1 MTEVSG
7 MGYSCNPW
15 QIGVDEVGRG
25 PWAGPVCA
33 AAVVLGERGSAI
45 AGLTDSKRLTAR
57 RREALAAAIEAEALA
72 VTRGWATVAE
82 IDTLGIWPATALAMT
97 RAVSAL
103 WHALDASP
111 EHKAQVAHYP
121 IAVDGNRLPQWSYRA
136 EAVVRGDATVAAI
149 AAASIV
155 AKVAR
160 DRLMVA
166 LDVHYPGYGFAQH
179 KGYGTAQHREA
190 LRRLGVTPEH
200 RRSFQP
206 VAAFLQGEAP

>member
-1 MTEVSG
+1 MEGSG
-7 MGYSCNPW
+7 NPW

-33 AAVVLGERGSAI
+33 AAVVLGERGCALT
-45 AGLTDSKRLTAR
+45 GLADSKRLTPH

-72 VTRGWATVAE
+72 VTLGWATVAE

-103 WHALDASP
+103 WRVLDAMP
-111 EHKAQVAHYP
+111 ECQAQIVAQP
-121 IAVDGNRLPQWSYRA
+121 IVVDGNRLPQWPFRA
-136 EAVVRGDATVAAI
+136 KAVVRGDATVPAV

-166 LDVHYPGYGFAQH
+166 LDAHYPGYGFAQH

-206 VAAFLQGEAP
+206 VAAFMQGEAP